1 MEKNTSIAN
10 MTNEE
15 AILALKQIKTY
26 AAANL
31 LDSIDYAVYVLQ
43 KLDELGIK
51 KPLVELEK
59 LKNLSEKT

>member
-15 AILALKQIKTY
+15 SILALKQIKTY

-31 LDSIDYAVYVLQ
+31 LDSIDYAVDVLQ

-59 LKNLSEKT
+59 FKNLSEKT

>member
-59 LKNLSEKT
+59 LKILSEKT

>member
-1 MEKNTSIAN
+1 MEKNTSIAT
-10 MTNEE
+10 MTNEQ

-31 LDSIDYAVYVLQ
+31 LDSIDYAIAVLE

-51 KPLVELEK
+51 NPLELD
-59 LKNLSEKT
+59 SEKIRN

>member
-10 MTNEE
+10 MTNAES
-15 AILALKQIKTY
+15 ILALKQIKTY

-31 LDSIDYAVYVLQ
+31 LDSIDYAVDVLQ

-51 KPLVELEK
+51 KPLVELEN

>member
-15 AILALKQIKTY
+15 SILALKQIKTY

-31 LDSIDYAVYVLQ
+31 LDSIDYAVDVLQ

>member
-15 AILALKQIKTY
+15 SILALKQIKTY

-31 LDSIDYAVYVLQ
+31 LDSIDYAVDVLQ

-51 KPLVELEK
+51 NPLVELEK
-59 LKNLSEKT
+59 LKKLSEKT